1 MRFPIAR
8 EELFSKAYAPLGVY
22 PRCGLS
28 WGPLDGAVDGFIV
41 EVFVDVS
48 TVAGDPRVWAPAV
61 NVSTERV
68 GGVREEIHGGL
79 GDAFLGGADRA
90 IVWADVVSF
99 PGEEVF
105 ELVDSGVGAAFGG
118 NAKEALAC
126 IIVW

>member
-1 MRFPIAR
+1 MPKELQRVDPLGFPIAR
-8 EELFSKAYAPLGVY
+8 EELFIEAYVPFGVY

-41 EVFVDVS
+41 KVFVDVA

-61 NVSTERV
+61 NVSTKGVR
-68 GGVREEIHGGL
+68 GVREEIHGGL

-99 PGEEVF
+99 PGEEV
-105 ELVDSGVGAAFGG
+105 LNLLIRA
-118 NAKEALAC
+118 
-126 IIVW
+126 

>member
-1 MRFPIAR
+1 M
-8 EELFSKAYAPLGVY
+8 KAYVPLGVY

-48 TVAGDPRVWAPAV
+48 TVAGDTRFWAPAV

-79 GDAFLGGADRA
+79 GDAFLGGADGA

-118 NAKEALAC
+118 NAKEAHAC